1 MAESIGV
8 GLIGL
13 GTIGTGV
20 AKVLAANGRVIE
32 QRLGLGLR
40 LVRIA
45 DLDTRR
51 DRGIDL
57 TGIRFDSD
65 AEGLIDD
72 PAVDIVV
79 ELIGGYDTARRLILR
94 SIERGKHVVTA
105 NKALLAL
112 HGAEIFD
119 AAARR
124 GVDVGFEASVAG
136 GIPILRSIREGLV
149 ANRIESLH
157 GIMNG
162 TTNYVLTEME
172 KTGEDLAVVVKRAQQ
187 LGYAEADPSIDLDGI
202 DAAHKLTLLAAMA
215 FGARFA
221 FEQVPIE
228 GIRGLAPVDF
238 EAAAEL
244 GHRIKLLGIAKARQD
259 DGVERIEARVHPTL
273 IPETSLLAK
282 VDGAMNAVA
291 VHGDAVG
298 PTLYY
303 GAGAGELPTASS
315 VVADLVEIAREIH
328 RGPAPFRAGR
338 GAGRVAPLSYLPEA
352 LREIP
357 LVPTGELSGRCYLR
371 FTALDRPGVLGH
383 LAGVLGE
390 HEIGIESVI
399 QKGRGGVAASV
410 PVLVWT
416 HPVRESALRAAL
428 ERIDRLPDVT
438 AETRLIRIEENL

>member
-1 MAESIGV
+1 MAESVGV

-20 AKVLAANGRVIE
+20 AKVLAGNRRVIE

-51 DRGIDL
+51 DRHIDL
-57 TGIRFDSD
+57 TGIRFDAD
-65 AEGLIDD
+65 ADGLIDD

-94 SIERGKHVVTA
+94 AIERGKHVVTA

-172 KTGEDLAVVVKRAQQ
+172 RTGEAFEVVVKRAQQ
-187 LGYAEADPSIDLDGI
+187 KGYAEADPSIDLDGV

-221 FEQVPIE
+221 FKEVPIE
-228 GIRGLAPVDF
+228 GIRGLLPVDF

-244 GHRIKLLGIAKARQD
+244 GHRIKLLGIAKARRD

-273 IPETSLLAK
+273 VPETSLLAK

-298 PTLYY
+298 PTVFY

-328 RGPAPFRAGR
+328 RG

-357 LVPTGELSGRCYLR
+357 LVPMGELVGRCYLR
-371 FTALDRPGVLGH
+371 FTAVDRPGVLGH

-399 QKGRGGVAASV
+399 QKGRGGVSV

-416 HPVRESALRAAL
+416 HPVREAALRAAI

-438 AETRLIRIEENL
+438 APTRLIRIEENL